1 MTDKKAK
8 IITASIMILGCA
20 VIVCLFLLE
29 AYVPLG
35 VIIGLF
41 AINGMAVGVWSLFCW
56 LVEAGEA
63 TLEPISCDGEVG
75 EAGEFSMDDIDNIIA
90 EVKEGIK

>member
-1 MTDKKAK
+1 MSDKKAK

-35 VIIGLF
+35 VIIGVF
-41 AINGMAVGVWSLFCW
+41 AINGMAVGVWTLFCW
-56 LVEAGEA
+56 LTEAGEA
-63 TLEPISCDGEVG
+63 TLEPISCEV
-75 EAGEFSMDDIDNIIA
+75 EEDEPEEYDESEIDKIIS
-90 EVKEGIK
+90 EVKGEIK